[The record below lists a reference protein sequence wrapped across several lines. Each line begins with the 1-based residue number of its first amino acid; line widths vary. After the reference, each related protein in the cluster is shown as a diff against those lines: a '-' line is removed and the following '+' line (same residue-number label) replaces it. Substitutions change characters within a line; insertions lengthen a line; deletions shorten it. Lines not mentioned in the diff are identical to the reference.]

1 MMRPVA
7 RAALWVLD
15 ASKIIVPQTRA
26 TSMAKVTPFLSAAY
40 RRATNLPQPKPK
52 ICPRWVASLP
62 GANTG
67 KPVASE
73 WQWVPLIT

>member
-40 RRATNLPQPKPK
+40 RRATNLPQPK
-52 ICPRWVASLP
+52 
-62 GANTG
+62 
-67 KPVASE
+67 
-73 WQWVPLIT
+73 Q